1 MEILLSLILIAIC
14 FFVLFIVIR
23 DAIDTSET
31 AENIREIKRLLS
43 EKENNKH

>member
-1 MEILLSLILIAIC
+1 MEILIGLILLGI
-14 FFVLFIVIR
+14 FFFILLVVIR

-43 EKENNKH
+43 EKYDNKI